1 VTSLTTLPS
10 VAAVFGGFVGACGVY
25 VQAQHNE
32 GEEKQ
37 NKTQQEQVEQESAK
51 ELI

>member
-10 VAAVFGGFVGACGVY
+10 VVAVFGGFVGACGMY

-32 GEEKQ
+32 GEEKK
-37 NKTQQEQVEQESAK
+37 NKTQQEQLEQGSAK